1 MANSSITL
9 LKHHGN
15 GGRLGCQLINIFR
28 NNPHL
33 WLIVFW
39 LRLSRSVRSR
49 ASIDL
54 AVHVAQRGCSFGVI
68 GTVRLEWT
76 VQIFEQIQGQKP
88 KPHMYSRPSR
98 PRSPRLCLAR
108 GGDGGGSAMY
118 RQQRKCD
125 ATPAA
130 GVQCRRRFP
139 SSRLSSP
146 DDVLPFFPL
155 FH

>member
-1 MANSSITL
+1 
-9 LKHHGN
+9 
-15 GGRLGCQLINIFR
+15 
-28 NNPHL
+28 
-33 WLIVFW
+33 
-39 LRLSRSVRSR
+39 
-49 ASIDL
+49 
-54 AVHVAQRGCSFGVI
+54 
-68 GTVRLEWT
+68 
-76 VQIFEQIQGQKP
+76 
-88 KPHMYSRPSR
+88 MYSRPSR

-146 DDVLPFFPL
+146 DDVVRFCRRCAVDLGLPSSNLQGHFYLPAKDTVQMCSSIPL
-155 FH
+155 LPQKHNTIPSIGRWVDMYHVFLYGLEKACFSHDDVQGEQGRQ

>member
-1 MANSSITL
+1 
-9 LKHHGN
+9 
-15 GGRLGCQLINIFR
+15 
-28 NNPHL
+28 
-33 WLIVFW
+33 
-39 LRLSRSVRSR
+39 
-49 ASIDL
+49 
-54 AVHVAQRGCSFGVI
+54 
-68 GTVRLEWT
+68 
-76 VQIFEQIQGQKP
+76 
-88 KPHMYSRPSR
+88 MYSRPSR

-146 DDVLPFFPL
+146 DDQVVRFCRRCAVDLGLPSSNLQGHFYLPAKDTVQMCSSIPL
-155 FH
+155 LPQKHNTIPSIGRWVDMYHVFLYGLEKACFSHDDVQGEQGRQ